1 MAAPFVAP
9 NFNPLHR
16 EGGDRYILRTQSGQ
30 PRFQSTPPRG
40 WRRRAYEPGNRRTT
54 ISIHST
60 ARVETM
66 VKHPL
71 REWEVF
77 QSTPPRGWRL
87 CGAVFFIP
95 IFRFQSTPPRGW
107 RPFKII
113 FIFYRYRFQSTP
125 PRGWRRD
132 TTSVSRLLSP
142 NFNPLHREGG
152 DPFVVRSSFAPKDF
166 NPLHREGGDCSGGNV
181 C

>member
-40 WRRRAYEPGNRRTT
+40 WRHQFIIDWIAANEFQSTPPRGWRHNSTAGYWCIMSLFQSTPPRGWRLILHGHIIVIGM

-66 VKHPL
+66 L
-71 REWEVF
+71 RVAKD
-77 QSTPPRGWRL
+77 TDIL
-87 CGAVFFIP
+87 
-95 IFRFQSTPPRGW
+95 
-107 RPFKII
+107 
-113 FIFYRYRFQSTP
+113 FQSTP
-125 PRGWRRD
+125 PRGWRRG
-132 TTSVSRLLSP
+132 
-142 NFNPLHREGG
+142 PLPCR
-152 DPFVVRSSFAPKDF
+152 
-166 NPLHREGGDCSGGNV
+166 
-181 C
+181 